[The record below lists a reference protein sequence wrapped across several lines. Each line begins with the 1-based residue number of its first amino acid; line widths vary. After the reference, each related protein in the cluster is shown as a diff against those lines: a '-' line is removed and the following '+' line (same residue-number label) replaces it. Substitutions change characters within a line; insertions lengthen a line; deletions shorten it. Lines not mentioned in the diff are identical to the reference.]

1 MYTLVITNNATG
13 EVLSKEF
20 ATAKEADNF
29 FTLCGLALAGEFGN
43 DPEDYFDESP
53 DEDYEPDYD
62 ECGFN
67 PYMGCY
73 DFDC

>member
-1 MYTLVITNNATG
+1 MYTITITNPTTG
-13 EVLSKEF
+13 EVITRDF
-20 ATAKEADNF
+20 PTAAKADDF
-29 FTLCGLALAGEFGN
+29 FTLCGLALSGEFGD
-43 DPEDYFDESP
+43 DPEVYFEEDPE
-53 DEDYEPDYD
+53 EDYEPDYD